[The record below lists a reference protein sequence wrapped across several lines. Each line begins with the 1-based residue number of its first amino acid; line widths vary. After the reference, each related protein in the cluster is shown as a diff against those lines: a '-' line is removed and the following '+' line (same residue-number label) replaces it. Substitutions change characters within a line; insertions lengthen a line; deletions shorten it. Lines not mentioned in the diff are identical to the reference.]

1 MRITVVVPDELGQ
14 NVKKISKNRNQSLSL
29 TATQAFEQFIK
40 DEKRKAMG
48 YKVIDIMRNAK
59 IDPNIKDIL
68 EDGRRD
74 CDVNRYTCTP
84 SDEGL

>member
-29 TATQAFEQFIK
+29 TATEAFEKFIR

-48 YKVIDIMRNAK
+48 YRVIEIMRKAK
-59 IDPNIKDIL
+59 IDPNIEDIIEDMRKDCH
-68 EDGRRD
+68 DR
-74 CDVNRYTCTP
+74 
-84 SDEGL
+84 S

>member
-1 MRITVVVPDELGQ
+1 MRMTVVIPDELGQ
-14 NVKKISKNRNQSLSL
+14 NVKKISQHRKQSLSL

-48 YKVIDIMRNAK
+48 HRVIEIMRKAK
-59 IDPNIKDIL
+59 IDPSIKDIL

-74 CDVNRYTCTP
+74 CDDRT
-84 SDEGL
+84 